1 MITIQP
7 EIEILSTESY
17 EDMLR
22 RIEKIGRVC
31 YKSEERIGEGTAEK
45 FIAGIIKR
53 GHESVIEHGSIT
65 VKVTCDRG
73 VTHEIVR
80 HRIAS
85 YSQESTR
92 YSKDK
97 FGNQIT
103 CIDLATGFS
112 YDLDDENDRKK
123 YEVWQKAMEAA
134 EQIKD
139 ALKKYG
145 YQLSLD
151 TPTNQIFCIVS
162 NEVMKKIAQDVE
174 FGFWEK
180 YDETHSVI
188 RFATSWATTMED
200 TQKLIQILEKNK

>member
-92 YSKDK
+92 YCNYSKDK

-134 EQIKD
+134 EQYYFQGVSTLVSVNLIEKD
-139 ALKKYG
+139 
-145 YQLSLD
+145 LD
-151 TPTNQIFCIVS
+151 
-162 NEVMKKIAQDVE
+162 K
-174 FGFWEK
+174 
-180 YDETHSVI
+180 
-188 RFATSWATTMED
+188 
-200 TQKLIQILEKNK
+200 